1 MYKDSLHRYAHQKGF
16 AHLPDPVEEKA
27 TPRIE
32 FEKQTLPN
40 GLQLILHVDR
50 KLPVVHVNQWYHVG
64 SKNERRG
71 RTGFAHLFEH
81 VMFQGSLNAA
91 ADYFSFVEKA
101 GANLREGG
109 VNGTT
114 SSDRTNYF
122 ATVPSGNLEFLLWLE
137 SDRLATLAEALTQ
150 KKLDMQREVVRN
162 ERRQSYDNQPYGRAM
177 TLVTEH
183 LHPPDHPY
191 SWPVI
196 GSHEDLIAASLD
208 DVKEFFET
216 FYAPNN
222 LTLVIAGDFDRDEAI
237 ALVNRYYG
245 GIPAGPA
252 LDRPA
257 RFIPTLH
264 GEKIIDVS
272 DRVPQER
279 TYIAWPSVPYFD
291 QVEADLDVASLI
303 LSDGLSSRLN
313 RRLVYD
319 EQLATDVSSFH
330 WTSEISGI
338 FMVVATAR
346 PGASMESI
354 EKAVT
359 EEIGRLASEGPS
371 AEELDRAKTKWEY
384 DFVTGLERIGGFGG
398 KADRLAQYNT
408 FLGDPAKFDDDVE
421 RYRRVTAASVQKA
434 VEQWINHRNRLLIRF
449 HPENSSRTA
458 IEAIERAEVPSLGE
472 DRPFSAPSVQTAKLS
487 NGMDLF
493 VVERTD
499 LPKVAVNLVTRA
511 GAMADPPGRE
521 GVAHLV
527 ARTLTLGTSTL
538 AALEIE
544 DRFGDLGTGVSAFAA
559 REYSAAGF
567 DVLER
572 NLAPALELF
581 AQTVID
587 PQFPSTEIER
597 ERSIHLDSLAQQSN
611 NPSSVATRIRP
622 MLAFGAQH
630 PYGRPGQGLPST
642 VAKITRED
650 LAKFHRDRWKPGS
663 SAIIFAGDI
672 SLERALALAE
682 EAFGNWTGGE
692 VAPISVPPPAREG
705 AGKIF
710 LIDRQDASQT
720 VVMQILPAPGRH
732 TDDYYALRLIDAVW
746 GGGGFRTRL
755 NLNLRED
762 KGYAYGIFSS
772 LALFSESG
780 SWWAGGSVQTD
791 KTTESVV
798 ELLRELEELASS
810 RPVTEEE
817 LTMARESRVRGYA
830 QQFESLG
837 RVSQQVGDLWA
848 MRLPMSEMQHEIE
861 AIQAMTMDQITPAIA
876 RYVNPGEATLLLV
889 GDLDQI
895 EPGLRTLKREIVVLD
910 EEGNRVR

>member
-1 MYKDSLHRYAHQKGF
+1 M
-16 AHLPDPVEEKA
+16 PDTTEEKA

-32 FEKQTLPN
+32 FEKHTLTN

-64 SKNERRG
+64 SKNERKG

-81 VMFQGSLNAA
+81 VMFQGSLNAS
-91 ADYFSFVEKA
+91 ADYFSYVEKA

-114 SSDRTNYF
+114 SADRTNYF
-122 ATVPSGNLEFLLWLE
+122 ATVPSGNLEFLLWVE
-137 SDRLATLAEALTQ
+137 SDRLATLADALTQ

-162 ERRQSYDNQPYGRAM
+162 ERRQSLDNQPYGRALS
-177 TLVTEH
+177 LVTEH
-183 LHPPDHPY
+183 LHPSDHPY

-208 DVKEFFET
+208 DVKEFFKT

-245 GIPAGPA
+245 GIAAGPA

-264 GEKIIDVS
+264 GEKIIAVS

-291 QVEADLDVASLI
+291 EVEADLDVASLI

-319 EQLATDVSSFH
+319 DQLATDVSAFH
-330 WTSEISGI
+330 WTSEISGT

-346 PGASMESI
+346 PGASMEEI
-354 EKAVT
+354 ERAVT
-359 EEIGRLASEGPS
+359 EEIARLAAEGPTS
-371 AEELDRAKTKWEY
+371 EELDRAKTKWEY

-398 KADRLAQYNT
+398 KADRLAQYNV
-408 FLGDPAKFDDDVE
+408 FLGDPARFDDDVE

-434 VEQWINHRNRLLIRF
+434 LERWVNHRNRLLIRF
-449 HPENSSRTA
+449 QPENSSRTSL
-458 IEAIERAEVPSLGE
+458 EAIDRSSTPELGE
-472 DRPFSAPSVQTAKLS
+472 DRPFSAPSVHTARLP

-493 VVERTD
+493 VVQRTD

-511 GAMADPPGRE
+511 GAMVDPPGLE

-527 ARTLTLGTSTL
+527 AQTLTLGTSTL
-538 AALEIE
+538 SALEIE
-544 DRFGDLGTGVSAFAA
+544 DTLGDLGTAVSAFAA

-572 NLAPALELF
+572 NLAPALEIF
-581 AQTVID
+581 AQTVMD
-587 PQFPSTEIER
+587 PQFPESEVER
-597 ERSIHLDSLAQQSN
+597 ERSLHLDSLSQQSN
-611 NPSSVATRIRP
+611 NPSSVAARIRS
-622 MLAFGAQH
+622 MLAFGAKH

-642 VAKITRED
+642 VATITSQD
-650 LAKFHRDRWKPGS
+650 LMTYHRAWWKPGS

-672 SLERALALAE
+672 TMERARELAE
-682 EAFGNWTGGE
+682 SAFGGWTGGE
-692 VAPISVPPPAREG
+692 VTPVAVPPPLPDG

-710 LIDRQDASQT
+710 LVDRQDASQT

-732 TDDYYALRLIDAVW
+732 ADDYYALRLIDAVW

-772 LALFSESG
+772 LALFTEAG

-848 MRLPMSEMQHEIE
+848 MTLPMSEMQHEIE
-861 AIQAMTMDQITPAIA
+861 AIQSMTMDQITAAIR
-876 RYVNPGEATLLLV
+876 RYVKPDQATLLLV

-910 EEGNRVR
+910 VEGNRIR